1 MDRKLPKEFYAD
13 TNVTGLAR
21 ALLGKVLVT
30 RIGGVRTAGIIV
42 ETEAYDGP
50 GDRASHAFG
59 NRRTR
64 RTEPMFALGGIAYV
78 YQCYGIHFLFNVVT
92 GIADRPQA
100 VLVRGLQPLEGS
112 DIMAARRGMDI
123 AKPALTAG
131 PGSLCRALG
140 INASLTGTS
149 LLGDVV
155 WIEDAPTVPDAE
167 IAVGTRVGVAYAGD
181 DALLPYR
188 FWIRGNAWVSRAKGL

>member
-1 MDRKLPKEFYAD
+1 MVRKLPDECYAG
-13 TNVTGLAR
+13 TNVTGLAK

-30 RIGGVRTAGIIV
+30 DIDGIKTSGIIV

-50 GDRASHAFG
+50 HDRASHAFG

-64 RTEPMFALGGIAYV
+64 RTEPMFAPGGIAYV

-92 GIADRPQA
+92 GVAGIPQA
-100 VLVRGLQPLEGS
+100 VLVRGLQPLEGLEA
-112 DIMAARRGMDI
+112 MAARRGMDA

-140 INASLTGTS
+140 IDARLTGES
-149 LLGDVV
+149 LQGDVI
-155 WIEDAPTVPDAE
+155 WIEDRPMIEEGIVAT
-167 IAVGTRVGVAYAGD
+167 GTRVGVAYAGN

-188 FWIRGNAWVSRAKGL
+188 YWIRGNAWVSKAKGL